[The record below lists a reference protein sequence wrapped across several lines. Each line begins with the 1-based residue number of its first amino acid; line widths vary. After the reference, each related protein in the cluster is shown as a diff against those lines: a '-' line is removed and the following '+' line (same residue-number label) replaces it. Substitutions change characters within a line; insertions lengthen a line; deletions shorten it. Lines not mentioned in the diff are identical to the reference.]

1 MKLQLKR
8 EASTYCKENWLVLG
22 CLEFMAVQRVEIER
36 ATLQQH
42 YPEGK
47 RAQKSEEKVKSS
59 DIIKNYNFQR
69 NYVIYTYKVNG
80 YKSLFTS
87 IDFYQAKM

>member
-36 ATLQQH
+36 ATLKQH

-59 DIIKNYNFQR
+59 DIIKKYNHWCKGWIIFLEKLCD
-69 NYVIYTYKVNG
+69 IYIYIYIK
-80 YKSLFTS
+80 
-87 IDFYQAKM
+87 